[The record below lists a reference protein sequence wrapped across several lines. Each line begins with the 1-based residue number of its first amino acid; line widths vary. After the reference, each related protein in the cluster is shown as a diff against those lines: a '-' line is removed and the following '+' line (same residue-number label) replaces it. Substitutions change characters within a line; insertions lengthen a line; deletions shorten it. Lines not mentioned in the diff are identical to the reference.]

1 MLIVITHP
9 EHLPGEALI
18 WQQLLSAGADAI
30 LLRKPGWEEDDYEQA
45 LEQTDPACYP
55 QLLIAGHW
63 RLQARYGLMGVH
75 FSESL
80 RNGTTPQL
88 LEVQRRQGC
97 LLSTGIHT
105 ASVLPAMAMQ
115 WDLLLLSPVF
125 DSISKPGY
133 KGQVSTGFH
142 LQQDTRSGAAR
153 VLALGGVDQSNAGLA
168 KTMGFDGI
176 ALLGAIWKDPD
187 KAVATFCEI
196 RNSWNAN
203 AHT

>member
-1 MLIVITHP
+1 MLLVITHP
-9 EHLPGEALI
+9 ENLPGETII

-30 LLRKPGWEEDDYEQA
+30 LLRKPGWEEEDYEQA
-45 LEQTDPACYP
+45 LEQTDQACYP
-55 QLLIAGHW
+55 QLLIAQHW
-63 RLQARYGLMGVH
+63 SLQERYGLLGVH
-75 FSESL
+75 LTESL
-80 RNGTTPQL
+80 RNSTPPQL

-105 ASVLPAMAMQ
+105 ASVLPAMARH

-133 KGQVSTGFH
+133 KGQISAGFR
-142 LQQDTRSGAAR
+142 LQRDTRSGGAR
-153 VLALGGVDQSNAGLA
+153 VLALGGVDQSNVGMA
-168 KTMGFDGI
+168 KAMGFDGI

-187 KAVATFCEI
+187 KAVEHFKAIKNE
-196 RNSWNAN
+196 WNLN